1 MLRRQSNDAD
11 CVKTPLSSGARH
23 ADIEGMRAAILAA
36 ALLAPLSALASATS
50 RVTVSAVVLPTVR
63 VSQEVGAPVRKVA
76 APGGTFYVL
85 PIKGSAASYGGAAP
99 SFSVEGAGLSLQKS
113 SGTSNA
119 TSVDGELRV
128 FVPDGS
134 DARVVVTVLTDGA
147 PPEIRTRR

>member
-1 MLRRQSNDAD
+1 MRQ
-11 CVKTPLSSGARH
+11 GANSQVAAGR

-50 RVTVSAVVLPTVR
+50 RVTVSAVVLPTVH
-63 VSQEVGAPVRKVA
+63 VSQEVGAPVREVA
-76 APGGTFYVL
+76 AKGGAFYVL

-99 SFSVEGAGLSLQKS
+99 SISVEGAGLSLRRS

-119 TSVDGELRV
+119 TSVDGDLRV
-128 FVPDGS
+128 FVPQGS

-147 PPEIRTRR
+147 PPELRTGR